1 MPTINSTTT
10 DNLCY
15 NDRSSSIVISQ
26 IIFSSSELAAFSDY
40 ILQWSGDIDIDSVIS
55 NDKRVL
61 SNLANGSYF
70 LSIVSLVDNSVLG
83 PYTFTITS
91 PEKLSFKGLQ
101 STPYS
106 CNNNGSIFI
115 SIDGGVPPYNY
126 ILNTIT
132 HTSSNKEITI
142 NNLEPGNY
150 TVSVAD
156 ANNCSIVYNTELEI
170 LDSIISISNII
181 TLSPTKYDDFGY
193 IEFQLDG
200 IGPFGLSFINN
211 LNPSQSIILDR
222 LETKY
227 ISNIQNNSYTYKIV
241 NLLKPGTYELTVTTN
256 NCSLVTESIQI
267 PNINPMTV
275 SLDLVSNQKQDFFSP
290 QLCLPFY
297 DTILI
302 PYHHIASN
310 SNLWQLIKTFNLK
323 DSIHISVDGVVSE
336 LFIVRNMLDKYGLD
350 NNKIEIL
357 RLGNNSSDWFY
368 YFYIAPGFNP
378 DNEPEILSSNI
389 KIVDPNTQEEFDLIL
404 GLTEDNTIDTQ
415 NASIIRGSFILSGP
429 DHSQFVSLPKIS
441 SIYNRADNIYVS
453 IGEPDIPNNY
463 EYIVK
468 KSNKS
473 LYKNLYQLDY
483 VTTLNFLEQFNVLN
497 QYVNIN
503 QTACNTSQIDYQ
515 YITNIKQL
523 LIDLNN
529 ENNVSQF
536 FVYNLDNSV
545 NTGSVRVNISGNN
558 IFNLLNEQIE
568 NSYTINYYSIDAK
581 SLQPRPFV
589 RNDNIINSNTLDTL
603 DSGYIIIRIKDRYN
617 NVPSFIDF
625 NNTVQSYDDHFT
637 LSKNILQKYNP
648 VLTDQFHYGDILVY
662 ILSDTDT
669 DVEGLVSPPPP
680 QELQNIITPY
690 DTIEQTKDTT
700 NTSSLLISIDINST
714 IKHWLYGPKN
724 YKQSFNRNTLFTNLL
739 SGLYIISGDITELQ
753 TNQLYQ
759 KEYRILIEPNTQND
773 IYISF
778 DSYKDQ
784 VLIQD
789 N

>member
-1 MPTINSTTT
+1 MPTINSTIL
-10 DNLCY
+10 NNNCY
-15 NDRSSSIVISQ
+15 NDRSSSITISQ
-26 IIFSSSELAAFSDY
+26 IIFSSSELETFSDY
-40 ILQWSGDIDIDSVIS
+40 ILQWSGDIDGDSIIS
-55 NDKRVL
+55 NDKRVI
-61 SNLANGSYF
+61 SNLINGSYF
-70 LSIVSLVDNSVLG
+70 LNIVSLVDNSIIG
-83 PYTFTITS
+83 PYTFSITS
-91 PEKLSFKGLQ
+91 PEQLSFKGVQ

-211 LNPSQSIILDR
+211 SNPNNNIILHK

-227 ISNIQNNSYTYKIV
+227 IASIQNNSYLYKID
-241 NLLKPGTYELTVTTN
+241 NLLRPGTYGLIVTTD
-256 NCSLVTESIQI
+256 NCSLVVDNIQI

-275 SLDLVSNQKQDFFSP
+275 SLDLTSNQKQNFFSP
-290 QLCLPFY
+290 QICLPFY

-302 PYHHIASN
+302 PYKHIASN
-310 SNLWQLIKTFNLK
+310 SNLWNLIKTFSLK
-323 DSIHISVDGVVSE
+323 DSIHIKVNGIVSE

-378 DNEPEILSSNI
+378 ENEPEILSSDI

-415 NASIIRGSFILSGP
+415 NASVIRGSFILSGP

-463 EYIVK
+463 EYVVK

-503 QTACNTSQIDYQ
+503 QTACNTNQTDYQ
-515 YITNIKQL
+515 YILNIKQL

-529 ENNVSQF
+529 RNNISQF

-558 IFNLLNEQIE
+558 NFNLLNEQIE
-568 NSYTINYYSIDAK
+568 NSYTINYYSIDTK
-581 SLQPRPFV
+581 STQPKPFV

-617 NVPSFIDF
+617 NTPLFVDF
-625 NNTVQSYDDHFT
+625 NNIVESYDDHFT
-637 LSKNILQKYNP
+637 SSKNILQKYNP
-648 VLTDQFHYGDILVY
+648 ILTDQFHYGDILIY
-662 ILSDTDT
+662 ISSGIDTN
-669 DVEGLVSPPPP
+669 VEGLVSPPPP
-680 QELQNIITPY
+680 QEPQNTTLPY

-700 NTSSLLISIDINST
+700 NTSSLLISINSP

-724 YKQSFNRNTLFTNLL
+724 YKQSFNRDTLFTNLL
-739 SGLYIISGDITELQ
+739 SGLYIISGDTTELQ

-759 KEYRILIEPNTQND
+759 KEYRILIDPNTEND

-784 VLIQD
+784 VLIRD